1 MTRASRH
8 ADARAIERGL
18 FSAVF
23 VPCVVLLF
31 AITAGAHEI
40 GKTQVQASLLGRS
53 YHIEVVVDPDALLP
67 SLEAYGQ
74 RPISRELPRDQRD
87 RRIAALAEV
96 FLERV
101 SVSFDGRPAAAAFEY
116 LPSSAFNDFAQAPSR
131 VRLRGAVPDGAADF
145 TFTYGLALGTY
156 ALNVRIGDGPVQTQW
171 VVGGAPSAPVSLTA
185 PLPPPTR
192 AEIGW
197 QYFAL
202 GFTHILP
209 NGFDHVLFVVGIFLL
224 TSKWRS
230 IVAQVSTF
238 TVAHSI
244 TLALTMYGVVSLP
257 AKVVEPMIALSIAY
271 VAIEN
276 LLVRE
281 LKPWRLA
288 LVFSFGLLH
297 GMGFAG
303 VLRDLGLP
311 RPAFLTA
318 LVTFNVGVEAGQL
331 SVIAIAFALCAYWQR
346 RDRVAYRRFI
356 VVPASFAIAAIGLFW
371 TVQRALT

>member
-1 MTRASRH
+1 MKPR
-8 ADARAIERGL
+8 
-18 FSAVF
+18 VF
-23 VPCVVLLF
+23 VGLIAGAVALLF
-31 AITAGAHEI
+31 AIAAGAHEI
-40 GKTQVQASLLGRS
+40 GKTQVQASLRDGR
-53 YHIEVVVDPDALLP
+53 YEIDVIVDPDALLP

-74 RPISRELPRDQRD
+74 QPISRDLPRAARD
-87 RRIAALAEV
+87 RRIAALSSV
-96 FLERV
+96 FLERTGV
-101 SVSFDGRPAAAAFEY
+101 TFDGKASVPAFEY
-116 LPSSAFNDFAQAPSR
+116 LPSSAFNDFAQTPSK
-131 VRLRGAVPDGAADF
+131 VRLTGAVPAGTADF
-145 TFTYGLALGTY
+145 AFTYGLALGTY

-171 VVGGAPSAPVSLTA
+171 VVGGAPSTAVSLA
-185 PLPPPTR
+185 AALPPPTP

-209 NGFDHVLFVVGIFLL
+209 HGFDHVLFVLGIFLL
-224 TSKWRS
+224 SSKWKS

-244 TLALTMYGVVSLP
+244 TLALTMYGIVSLP

-276 LLVRE
+276 LVVRE

-311 RPAFLTA
+311 RPSFLTA
-318 LVTFNVGVEAGQL
+318 LVSFNVGVEAGQL
-331 SVIAIAFALCAYWQR
+331 TVIAIAFAVCAYWQQ
-346 RDRVAYRRFI
+346 RDRVAYHRFV
-356 VVPASFAIAAIGLFW
+356 VVPASLAIAVTGVFW
-371 TVQRALT
+371 TVQRVLA